1 MGTDNKVLKV
11 PRQSVF
17 LQNQIARALNCETV
31 ESWKILSN
39 YVLDTGLLSRIYEKC
54 LQLTNK
60 KTNKTQPKNE
70 LRI

>member
-31 ESWKILSN
+31 ESWAILGA
-39 YVLDTGLLSRIYEKC
+39 GLKRAISFFQNVKA
-54 LQLTNK
+54 
-60 KTNKTQPKNE
+60 
-70 LRI
+70 